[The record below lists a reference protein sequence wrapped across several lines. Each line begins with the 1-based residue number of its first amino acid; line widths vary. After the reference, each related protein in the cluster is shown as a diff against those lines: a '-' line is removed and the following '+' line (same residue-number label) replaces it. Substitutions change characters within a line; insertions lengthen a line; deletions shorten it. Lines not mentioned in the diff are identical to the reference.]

1 MGPLTSHIFRQ
12 LLSLPA
18 ITSVRHVSETFLR
31 NGAIL
36 HGGGVASIMLH
47 KGVPP
52 YSGFLGECRVRSGHR
67 SDCAIGHEGNP

>member
-36 HGGGVASIMLH
+36 HGGGASIMLH